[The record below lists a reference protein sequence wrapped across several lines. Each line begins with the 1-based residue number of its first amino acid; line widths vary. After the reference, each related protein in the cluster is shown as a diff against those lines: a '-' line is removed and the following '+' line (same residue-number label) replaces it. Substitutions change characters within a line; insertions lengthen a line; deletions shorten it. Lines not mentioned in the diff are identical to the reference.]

1 MFSLLGGILL
11 DDRASAAHKGG
22 HQEDFKAEKA
32 DKIASNL
39 RDQIRAG
46 TGDPSVVKVIVR
58 LKDEISGQL
67 NALLRS
73 NGVKVK
79 KQWDRLMPSRRI
91 AI

>member
-1 MFSLLGGILL
+1 MTEPVRLIREDTRGLQSRESGQ
-11 DDRASAAHKGG
+11 DR
-22 HQEDFKAEKA
+22 
-32 DKIASNL
+32 SNL

-79 KQWDRLMPSRRI
+79 EAVGPV
-91 AI
+91 